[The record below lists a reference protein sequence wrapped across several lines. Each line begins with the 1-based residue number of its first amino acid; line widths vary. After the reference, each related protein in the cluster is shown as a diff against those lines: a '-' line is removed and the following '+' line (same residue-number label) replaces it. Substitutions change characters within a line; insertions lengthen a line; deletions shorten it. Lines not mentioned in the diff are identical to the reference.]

1 LRSLATG
8 CNKQIMKKKGL
19 ILLFSVLLL
28 VSCDHDKEIRHL
40 LNSLI
45 PNEIIDGAYKAGETA
60 DEQYVPLLL
69 KNAADG
75 REGTSLHLA
84 LLTVYSVKMFALE
97 RILHVSPPHT
107 FWKIKTPPDSVN
119 IKFYTALWQ
128 QMNRRK

>member
-1 LRSLATG
+1 MKSLVTG
-8 CNKQIMKKKGL
+8 CNKQIMKKIGL
-19 ILLFSVLLL
+19 ILLSFVLILF
-28 VSCDHDKEIRHL
+28 SCDHDKEIRHL
-40 LNSLI
+40 LNSRI

-75 REGTSLHLA
+75 REGSSLHFA

-97 RILHVSPPHT
+97 RILHVSPPHP

-119 IKFYTALWQ
+119 IKFYSALWQ
-128 QMNRRK
+128 KTSRRK